1 MIFSYLA
8 KPFIYV
14 GTQFNRLIDYIDT
27 MDPETSK
34 QMNMQTP
41 IERDLNIIPQKRLE
55 DLADEE

>member
-8 KPFIYV
+8 KPFICV
-14 GTQFNRLIDYIDT
+14 GTPFNRLIDYIDT